1 MTKNSKLLKVLVV
14 LALFGSQNIALAQ
27 QFNQKFDTKNHPKAK
42 GVWAQVSYPDG
53 WVAKEGQRPNI
64 VQLITGKQDGVDV
77 QLHLQIRDV
86 GEDIEKECAN
96 TSETEWN
103 EAFTNKDA
111 NMAGTNSKKIKIEGK
126 PAFIT
131 DLTAIHQ
138 QRVDLKLVMASK
150 QMAVCHKKTMVI
162 LWCANFI
169 AGENIQLAK
178 SNLAKVDNICQLY
191 FNSFVLMDKS

>member
-1 MTKNSKLLKVLVV
+1 MTAVSNLFKFLVLFTF
-14 LALFGSQNIALAQ
+14 LGSQNIVLAQ
-27 QFNQKFDTKNHPKAK
+27 QLNQKFDTKNHPKAK

-86 GEDIEKECAN
+86 GEDIEKECLN
-96 TSETEWN
+96 TSEAEWN
-103 EAFTNKDA
+103 EAFTNKDS

-126 PAFIT
+126 PGFTT
-131 DLTAIHQ
+131 DLTVLQ
-138 QRVDLKLVMASK
+138 QRVDLKLTMASK
-150 QMAVCHKKTMVI
+150 QMAVCHKKTMII

-169 AGENIQLAK
+169 PGENIQQAK
-178 SNLAKVDNICQLY
+178 SNLAKVDNICRLY
-191 FNSFVLMDKS
+191 FNSFVLMERY